1 MDVLMNNSEHV
12 IKLIQFTIKTY
23 NNSPHILRHALFKH
37 FMSNERAFRNKLR
50 SGHPTCQKLICDM
63 RSMTARQ
70 HDSMTAW
77 QGDISWQEVT
87 SHSYK
92 PDTRNQRGDRAATA
106 QSDHCMSPLVS
117 PLSPCVPMSW
127 CHDNIFQLMTIS
139 RLDKYIQ
146 RKHAVALLCK
156 KYDDKAI
163 IFTPW

>member
-1 MDVLMNNSEHV
+1 MDVLMNSEHV

-63 RSMTARQ
+63 RSMTVWQ
-70 HDSMTAW
+70 HDSMTGW
-77 QGDISWQEVT
+77 HLLTG
-87 SHSYK
+87 SHIALLQTWY
-92 PDTRNQRGDRAATA
+92 P
-106 QSDHCMSPLVS
+106 QSARRSCRHRTIWSLHVPLVS
-117 PLSPCVPMSW
+117 PLSPCVPMSR